1 MQFCNTDDQIT
12 SKYQSQLR
20 ALLTP
25 RKRRNEDLSGPGFSE
40 KLSAIQQTS
49 ETFTLQATETV
60 PKQHHPLHV
69 HFYSQ
74 HQLQL
79 LLSQRLRLQGH
90 STDCSPPGI
99 WFNPDQMLIGA
110 VCLLAIC
117 LGFRSTV
124 ASCAEPCGAGLPCQR
139 LGCPETTSQPED
151 TSWPIVANQ
160 HSLWTDSA
168 VGNAIKLIFLWI
180 IGQLVHTLPLTPL
193 KSISEGFKIWAIG
206 CWSSSVLTFSLKLKA
221 V

>member
-1 MQFCNTDDQIT
+1 MHFCNTDEQIT
-12 SKYQSQLR
+12 SKYKSQLR
-20 ALLTP
+20 ALITP
-25 RKRRNEDLSGPGFSE
+25 RKRWNKDLSGPGFSE
-40 KLSAIQQTS
+40 KLSAVQQTS

-79 LLSQRLRLQGH
+79 LLSRRLRLQGH
-90 STDCSPPGI
+90 STDRSPPGI

-124 ASCAEPCGAGLPCQR
+124 ASCAEPCGAELPCQR

-193 KSISEGFKIWAIG
+193 KSISEGFENWAIG
-206 CWSSSVLTFSLKLKA
+206 CWSSSVLTFSLTLRA

>member
-1 MQFCNTDDQIT
+1 MRFCNTDEQFT
-12 SKYQSQLR
+12 SKYKSQLH
-20 ALLTP
+20 ALITP
-25 RKRRNEDLSGPGFSE
+25 SKCWKEDLSGPGVSE

-49 ETFTLQATETV
+49 ETFTLQATEMV

-79 LLSQRLRLQGH
+79 LLSRRLRLQGH
-90 STDCSPPGI
+90 STDRSPPGI

-117 LGFRSTV
+117 LGFWSTV

-151 TSWPIVANQ
+151 TS
-160 HSLWTDSA
+160 
-168 VGNAIKLIFLWI
+168 
-180 IGQLVHTLPLTPL
+180 
-193 KSISEGFKIWAIG
+193 
-206 CWSSSVLTFSLKLKA
+206 
-221 V
+221 

>member
-1 MQFCNTDDQIT
+1 M
-12 SKYQSQLR
+12 
-20 ALLTP
+20 
-25 RKRRNEDLSGPGFSE
+25 
-40 KLSAIQQTS
+40 
-49 ETFTLQATETV
+49 V

-79 LLSQRLRLQGH
+79 LLSRRLRLQGH
-90 STDCSPPGI
+90 STDRSPPGI

-124 ASCAEPCGAGLPCQR
+124 ASCAEPCGAELPCQR

-193 KSISEGFKIWAIG
+193 KSISEGLENWAIG
-206 CWSSSVLTFSLKLKA
+206 CFSLNISLKA
-221 V
+221 ENSVALHAAGDHHRQYHDFLLQPLFKTIMFQQLLMLVCIEQHWLACSGGCSDSSESGWTK

>member
-1 MQFCNTDDQIT
+1 M
-12 SKYQSQLR
+12 
-20 ALLTP
+20 
-25 RKRRNEDLSGPGFSE
+25 
-40 KLSAIQQTS
+40 
-49 ETFTLQATETV
+49 V

-79 LLSQRLRLQGH
+79 LLSRRLRLQGH
-90 STDCSPPGI
+90 STDRSPPGI

-124 ASCAEPCGAGLPCQR
+124 ASCAELCGAGLPCQR

-168 VGNAIKLIFLWI
+168 VGIAIKLIFLWI
-180 IGQLVHTLPLTPL
+180 IGQLVHTLPLTLL
-193 KSISEGFKIWAIG
+193 KSISEAFEN
-206 CWSSSVLTFSLKLKA
+206 CWLLKQFSLNIFFKA
-221 V
+221 ENSVTLQAAGGPSQAVSQFSFTAAD